1 MQRGTLP
8 STQLPRLQLT
18 RPVCLAQPGQTHLRR
33 ATFASTVYTP
43 STTPHACTR
52 SRPALARLLTLPSP
66 LRPLPI
72 VASRTP
78 PQRTFGGPY
87 LLTLEQGLLALE
99 QGLLALA
106 SWPWS
111 PGPCLRTSRS
121 AEVPA
126 RLSAPHRCLCWR
138 SQLTSVVA
146 SAAATSAATSA
157 ATASPAQPI
166 AAHGVRAASLAVSL
180 GASPALALEYSRE
193 QRRSTPAA
201 ASRRHA

>member
-1 MQRGTLP
+1 LP

-99 QGLLALA
+99 QGLLALV

-111 PGPCLRTSRS
+111 PGPRAGSPGPCLLALVSWPLS
-121 AEVPA
+121 ANLEVGRGACPLVCTA
-126 RLSAPHRCLCWR
+126 SLPLLAQPTHQRCCLCCRHLCRHLCRHRLSGTANCRAWCACCLAR
-138 SQLTSVVA
+138 SLTWCEPS
-146 SAAATSAATSA
+146 SC
-157 ATASPAQPI
+157 P
-166 AAHGVRAASLAVSL
+166 
-180 GASPALALEYSRE
+180 
-193 QRRSTPAA
+193 
-201 ASRRHA
+201 